1 MTHINPI
8 NRSLSRAFHDHG
20 EFSRCQFEPETTVTK
35 RKHVSDLSRNVK
47 DKHYLSSEM
56 SLFLTKGETF
66 TRDNRKLF
74 LIRGWK
80 NVYVKGKSSCVC
92 ISSRGIEACWAF
104 LIGLFPGL
112 SIRLLLELLS
122 FLRFTRNYCSAVK
135 VHASVRGEDCNFRES
150 LTSFNT
156 KQI

>member
-56 SLFLTKGETF
+56 SLFLTKG
-66 TRDNRKLF
+66 
-74 LIRGWK
+74 WK

-92 ISSRGIEACWAF
+92 ISSRGREACWAF